1 MLFSYLVLG
10 KLHVIVFSQH
20 ISLTWHYILKFLL
33 PDKLDKLGK
42 LFFLNF
48 SSNMIPVNDNVW
60 HHLGYVWNNANGRW
74 DVLID
79 GTPRAIRTS
88 VKVGKVIPAGGT
100 LVIGQRHATTDF
112 QVGKGFLGQLS
123 GVNIWDQALTGEE
136 VEAMAQYRGNE
147 EGNVLRWFS
156 VLKNIVGNI
165 QVVKPSNA
173 QNTSKCSY

>member
-1 MLFSYLVLG
+1 
-10 KLHVIVFSQH
+10 
-20 ISLTWHYILKFLL
+20 
-33 PDKLDKLGK
+33 
-42 LFFLNF
+42 
-48 SSNMIPVNDNVW
+48 MIPVNDNVW

-88 VKVGKVIPAGGT
+88 VKVGHVIPTGGT

-112 QVGKGFLGQLS
+112 EVGKGFLGQLS

>member
-1 MLFSYLVLG
+1 
-10 KLHVIVFSQH
+10 
-20 ISLTWHYILKFLL
+20 
-33 PDKLDKLGK
+33 
-42 LFFLNF
+42 
-48 SSNMIPVNDNVW
+48 MIPVNDNVW

-100 LVIGQRHATTDF
+100 LVIGQRHATTGF

-123 GVNIWDQALTGEE
+123 GVNIWDRALTGEE
-136 VEAMAQYRGNE
+136 VEAMAQRKGNE

-165 QVVKPSNA
+165 QAVKPSNA
-173 QNTSKCSY
+173 QNTSKRFINLHCSMFLNNFFPENVNAIILCLGSNNLPV

>member
-1 MLFSYLVLG
+1 
-10 KLHVIVFSQH
+10 
-20 ISLTWHYILKFLL
+20 
-33 PDKLDKLGK
+33 
-42 LFFLNF
+42 
-48 SSNMIPVNDNVW
+48 MIPVNDNVW

-88 VKVGKVIPAGGT
+88 VKVGKVIPGGGT
-100 LVIGQRHATTDF
+100 LVIGQHHAKTGF
-112 QVGKGFLGQLS
+112 EVGKGFLGQLS
-123 GVNIWDQALTGEE
+123 GVNIWDQAFTGEE
-136 VEAMAQYRGNE
+136 VEVMAQCRGNE

-173 QNTSKCSY
+173 HNTSKLGFYIFYFYSVFII